1 MEGKCKYNMAVLEN
15 LKATELAG
23 TAVLVLEFSP
33 LSLIKRAALETTED
47 QPCLS
52 LQNPQNRYPMSPGL
66 SKRFA
71 MRPLIRRHAKNTL
84 EKEVEKDPSSAQP
97 KDLLRIAIKAADEEI
112 EKVLK
117 KASSFKFD
125 GPREKAAF
133 EDCLQLVENAKEE
146 LKDSIAR
153 VGDDLGKL
161 AKNAPDLNNW
171 LSAVMS
177 YQQTCI
183 DGFPEGKL
191 KSDMDKTFKT
201 AKELTSN
208 SLAMVSSLTSF
219 MKTFPFPG
227 AFSRRLLAKDGLPGW
242 MSHEDRRILKGDNKD
257 KPTPNVTVA
266 KDGSGD
272 FKTISEALTA
282 MPAKYEG
289 RYVIF
294 VKQGIYDETVTVTK
308 KMANITMYGDGSQKT
323 IVTGNKNFADGVQ
336 TFRTAT
342 FGIALLSD
350 YLAKHTI

>member
-1 MEGKCKYNMAVLEN
+1 MVFQDFDHLSERRRLERQKKHRKKIAIAAVSGIAFFAIVGAGVFSLVSDHKSSAGNHGGSAVPQPAESSKPISHVARVIKTVCN
-15 LKATELAG
+15 AT
-23 TAVLVLEFSP
+23 TYQ
-33 LSLIKRAALETTED
+33 ETC
-47 QPCLS
+47 Q
-52 LQNPQNRYPMSPGL
+52 
-66 SKRFA
+66 
-71 MRPLIRRHAKNTL
+71 NTL

-146 LKDSIAR
+146 LKDSIAH

-183 DGFPEGKL
+183 DGFPEGRL

-219 MKTFPFPG
+219 MK
-227 AFSRRLLAKDGLPGW
+227 RMVCLDG
-242 MSHEDRRILKGDNKD
+242 
-257 KPTPNVTVA
+257 
-266 KDGSGD
+266 
-272 FKTISEALTA
+272 
-282 MPAKYEG
+282 
-289 RYVIF
+289 
-294 VKQGIYDETVTVTK
+294 
-308 KMANITMYGDGSQKT
+308 
-323 IVTGNKNFADGVQ
+323 
-336 TFRTAT
+336 
-342 FGIALLSD
+342 
-350 YLAKHTI
+350 